1 MKKGVTA
8 LLLVPVFLIGAASAQ
23 KPAVQ
28 VSCSD
33 PQTQYEM
40 NVCAD
45 RKYKAAD
52 AELNRVYNRL
62 ASMLEDKARAKLK
75 ATEVSW
81 LKYRDDNCDYES
93 SLYEG
98 GSIRPLIYSSCMERM
113 TKARTAELREQIEE
127 REQ

>member
-1 MKKGVTA
+1 MKRLFTA
-8 LLLVPVFLIGAASAQ
+8 TLLCASLLNAASAQ
-23 KPAVQ
+23 KTTPQ

-52 AELNRVYNRL
+52 AELNKVYNRL
-62 ASMLEDKARAKLK
+62 ASMLEEKARAKLK

-98 GSIRPLIYSSCMERM
+98 GSMRPAIYSSCMERM

>member
-1 MKKGVTA
+1 MKRLFIAVLLFMA
-8 LLLVPVFLIGAASAQ
+8 LLAAASAQ
-23 KPAVQ
+23 KNAPQ

-45 RKYKAAD
+45 RKFKAAD

-62 ASMLEDKARAKLK
+62 AAKQDEGARAKLK
-75 ATEVSW
+75 ATEASW
-81 LKYRDDNCDYES
+81 LRYRDDNCDYEA

-98 GSIRPLIYSSCMERM
+98 GSMKPAIYSSCMERM
-113 TKARTAELREQIEE
+113 TRARTAELREQIK
-127 REQ
+127 EQDR